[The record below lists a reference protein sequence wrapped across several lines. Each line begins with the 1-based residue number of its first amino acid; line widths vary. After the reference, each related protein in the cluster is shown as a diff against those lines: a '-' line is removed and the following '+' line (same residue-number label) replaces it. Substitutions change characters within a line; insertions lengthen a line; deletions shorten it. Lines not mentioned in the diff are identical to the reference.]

1 MLTKKQFD
9 LLDFV
14 AENDFVTVAEAAK
27 QLKYAKAELQA
38 VYDECTEQGY
48 VKGLE
53 ITEKGLEAL
62 EPYRVKRAV
71 FMAAGFGSRMVPV
84 TLNTPK
90 PLVRVHGVRM
100 IDTLLDAVIA
110 AGIEEIYI
118 VRGYLAEQFDQLL
131 YKYPMVKFI
140 ENPLYDKGNNVVSL
154 NFAGE
159 LLRNAYVLESDLI
172 LSNPKLITKYQYE
185 SNYLTV
191 PTEHTDDW
199 CFTLDEDGYIDSVG
213 IGGDDCYQIIGISYW
228 TDEYGARFARDIAEV
243 CKTPEGMK
251 SFMSYV
257 PLVYHKGEYKIRVR
271 ECRFEDV
278 VEIDSFREL
287 CEKDPAYK
295 ID

>member
-9 LLDFV
+9 VLSFLVENTDSVV
-14 AENDFVTVAEAAK
+14 ADGETLKECEALGFADGFK
-27 QLKYAKAELQA
+27 
-38 VYDECTEQGY
+38 V
-48 VKGLE
+48 
-53 ITEKGLEAL
+53 TEKGLEAL

-71 FMAAGFGSRMVPV
+71 FMAAGFGSRMVPI

-90 PLVRVHGVRM
+90 PLVRVNGVRM
-100 IDTLLDAVIA
+100 IDTLLDAVLA

-118 VRGYLAEQFDQLL
+118 VRGYLGEQFDQLL

-140 ENPLYDKGNNVVSL
+140 ENPLYNKGNNVVSL

-185 SNYLTV
+185 SNYLTI

-199 CFTLDEDGYIDSVG
+199 RFTLDEEGYIDSVG

-278 VEIDSFREL
+278 VEIDSFKEL
-287 CEKDPAYK
+287 CEIDPAYK
-295 ID
+295 VE